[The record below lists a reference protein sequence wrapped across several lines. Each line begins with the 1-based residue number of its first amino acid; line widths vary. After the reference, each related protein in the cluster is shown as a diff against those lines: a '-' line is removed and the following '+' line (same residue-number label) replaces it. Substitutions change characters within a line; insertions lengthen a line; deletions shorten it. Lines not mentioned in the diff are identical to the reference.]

1 MNGFFIPSKYR
12 IAPLFPMV
20 KMKDIRYIL
29 SMNKRPFRIE
39 WRKLFLT
46 HLFVFAAATIAF
58 LLLWHAGLS
67 LWLFYNSIATVYLI
81 TALMTKYESLV
92 SIKRRYAEDRLGTSD
107 SPVPRASFVIPAY
120 LPNEAG
126 IILDTVRHILTRVE
140 RPIDGLE
147 VVLVYNTPR
156 DLAVEKDLKGLEKE
170 YPEFRAVR
178 VEDSGSKAENLNR
191 AVNLING
198 EIAVIVDA
206 DHRPCPDCL
215 ARAWRWLA
223 NEYHV
228 VQGRNVIRNSARNW
242 LTRMIAVEFETIY
255 AVSHTGKSLIA
266 DTALFGGSNGFWRT
280 DVLRSF
286 SFDREML
293 TEDIDITVRILM
305 EGYKIVHD
313 RSLISREECPDS
325 LTGFWFQR
333 KRWAQGWLQVML
345 RHQRSIWG
353 SLQLKPR
360 QKCYWSYLLLWRE
373 VHNLVSHL
381 PFPLMVCFWIA
392 NDDIFFPF
400 NWYIILTIIV
410 SLTGAFIQVLA
421 AYVRRDKK
429 TPLAWYVWYS
439 IFYVFFATFK
449 NSIALVGLRDEIMG
463 ERSWVVTRRT
473 E

>member
-1 MNGFFIPSKYR
+1 
-12 IAPLFPMV
+12 MV

-29 SMNKRPFRIE
+29 PMNRRPLRIE

-46 HLFVFAAATIAF
+46 HLFVFVAATITF
-58 LLLWHAGLS
+58 TLLSHAGLS
-67 LWLFYNSIATVYLI
+67 LWLFYNSIATVYLV
-81 TALMTKYESLV
+81 TALMTKYESLI
-92 SIKRRYAEDRLGTSD
+92 SIKRRYAEDRLGTSAR
-107 SPVPRASFVIPAY
+107 PVPRASFIIPAY

-126 IILDTVRHILTRVE
+126 IILDTVRHILKRVE
-140 RPIDGLE
+140 RPVDGLE

-156 DLAVEKDLKGLEKE
+156 DLPVEKKLKGLEKE
-170 YPEFRAVR
+170 YSEFRAVR
-178 VEDSGSKAENLNR
+178 VENSRSKAENLNR
-191 AVNLING
+191 AINLING
-198 EIAVIVDA
+198 EIAVIIDA
-206 DHRPCPDCL
+206 DHRPNPDCL
-215 ARAWRWLA
+215 KRAWRWLA

-280 DVLRSF
+280 DVLRRF
-286 SFDREML
+286 LFDRAML

-305 EGYKIVHD
+305 EGCRIVHD
-313 RSLISREECPDS
+313 RSLISSEECPDN

-345 RHQRSIWG
+345 KHQRSIWI
-353 SLQLKPR
+353 SHHLNLP

-373 VHNLVSHL
+373 IHNLVSHL

-392 NDDIFFPF
+392 NDEIFFPF

-410 SLTGAFIQVLA
+410 SLTGAFIQILA

-429 TPLAWYVWYS
+429 TPLAWYVWYWV
-439 IFYVFFATFK
+439 FYLFFATFK
-449 NSIALVGLRDEIMG
+449 NSMALVGLRDEIMG

-473 E
+473 G